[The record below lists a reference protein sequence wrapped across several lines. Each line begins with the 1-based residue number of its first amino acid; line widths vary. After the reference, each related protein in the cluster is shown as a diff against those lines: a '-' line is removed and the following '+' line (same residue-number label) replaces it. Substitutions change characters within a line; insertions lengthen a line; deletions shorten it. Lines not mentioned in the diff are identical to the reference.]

1 MPLMRHEGNT
11 RAYAIPAEASYDSG
25 RQPQEER
32 QIHMAQKKTK
42 IVCTMGPA
50 CEDEET
56 LRKLIENGMNVA
68 RFNFSHGTHESQKAM
83 MERVRKVADEMGVPV
98 AIMLDTKGPEVRTG
112 IIEGGGKVAIETGSD
127 IVVVTDNVPCTP
139 SRISLDYKNLPNEVE
154 PGATILIDDGLIELN
169 VMAVADGEI
178 RCRVMNGGELG
189 EHKGVNI
196 PGVEVGLPSVTDRDR
211 EDIIFGCELGIDAIA
226 ASFIRSAT
234 AVQEI
239 RSILAAH
246 GAENVKVFP
255 KIESVLG
262 VANFDEILEASD
274 GIMVARGD
282 LGVEVPPAQV
292 PHLQKM
298 IIAKCNDAYKIVIT
312 ATQMLNSMIENP
324 RPTRAEITDVANAIY
339 DGTDC
344 VMLSGETAA
353 GSYPVEAVRTMAAI
367 CLETESHLSDR
378 RARPYRDG
386 LRMVNTTI
394 GLTSVNIANSV
405 HAACILCPTHTGRT
419 ARLIAASRPKQQI
432 YAFSSLEP
440 AIRRTNFYWGVQGIL
455 TDEQDTHIDACYN
468 AIDTAKRRGFA
479 KENDL
484 VVVTAGDPN
493 TVPYD
498 DEYVSSTN
506 MITVAQVH

>member
-1 MPLMRHEGNT
+1 
-11 RAYAIPAEASYDSG
+11 
-25 RQPQEER
+25 
-32 QIHMAQKKTK
+32 MAKTIDISQKRTK

-50 CEDEET
+50 TDDDNV
-56 LRKLIENGMNVA
+56 LRELMLNGMNVA
-68 RFNFSHGTHESQKAM
+68 RFNFSHGSYDYHRKNI
-83 MERVRKVADEMGVPV
+83 ERVRRVAAEVGTTI
-98 AIMLDTKGPEVRTG
+98 AILLDTKGPEIRTG
-112 IIEGGGKVAIETGSD
+112 ELVDHQKVELVTGNTITLTTRDVQGTAECVS
-127 IVVVTDNVPCTP
+127 IT
-139 SRISLDYKNLPNEVE
+139 YKGLPGDVE
-154 PGATILIDDGLIELN
+154 PGTQILVDDGLIGLE
-169 VMAVADGEI
+169 VEKVDDTDI
-178 RCRVMNGGELG
+178 VCRILNGGMLSER
-189 EHKGVNI
+189 KGINVPNAN
-196 PGVEVGLPSVTDRDR
+196 VGLPSVTEQD
-211 EDIIFGCELGIDAIA
+211 ESDIRFGCEMGIDAIA
-226 ASFIRSAT
+226 ASFIRNGD
-234 AVQEI
+234 AVDEI
-239 RSILAAH
+239 RAICAEMNSEDVLIFSKMECALAI
-246 GAENVKVFP
+246 ENYQD
-255 KIESVLG
+255 II
-262 VANFDEILEASD
+262 DRSD

-282 LGVEVPPAQV
+282 LGVEIPEEKVPYVQKKLIRRCNNKPA
-292 PHLQKM
+292 
-298 IIAKCNDAYKIVIT
+298 IT
-312 ATQMLNSMIENP
+312 ATQMLDSMIRNP
-324 RPTRAEITDVANAIY
+324 RPTRAEVADVANAIY

>member
-1 MPLMRHEGNT
+1 
-11 RAYAIPAEASYDSG
+11 
-25 RQPQEER
+25 
-32 QIHMAQKKTK
+32 MAKTIDISQKRTK

-50 CEDEET
+50 TDDDNV
-56 LRKLIENGMNVA
+56 LRELMLNGMNVA
-68 RFNFSHGTHESQKAM
+68 RFNFSHGSYDYHRKNI
-83 MERVRKVADEMGVPV
+83 ERVRRVAAEVGTTI
-98 AIMLDTKGPEVRTG
+98 AILLDTKGPEIRTG
-112 IIEGGGKVAIETGSD
+112 ELVDHQKVELVTGNTITLTTRDVQGTAECVS
-127 IVVVTDNVPCTP
+127 IT
-139 SRISLDYKNLPNEVE
+139 YKGLPGDVE
-154 PGATILIDDGLIELN
+154 PGTQILVDDGLIGLE
-169 VMAVADGEI
+169 VEKVDDTDI
-178 RCRVMNGGELG
+178 VCRILNGGMLSER
-189 EHKGVNI
+189 KGINVPNAN
-196 PGVEVGLPSVTDRDR
+196 VGLPSVTEQD
-211 EDIIFGCELGIDAIA
+211 ESDIRFGCEMGIDAIA
-226 ASFIRSAT
+226 ASFIRNGD
-234 AVQEI
+234 AVDEI
-239 RSILAAH
+239 RAICAEMNSEDVLIFSKMECALAI
-246 GAENVKVFP
+246 ENYQD
-255 KIESVLG
+255 II
-262 VANFDEILEASD
+262 DRSD

-282 LGVEVPPAQV
+282 LGVEIPEEKVPYVQKKLIRRCNNTYKPA
-292 PHLQKM
+292 
-298 IIAKCNDAYKIVIT
+298 IT
-312 ATQMLNSMIENP
+312 ATQMLDSMIRNP
-324 RPTRAEITDVANAIY
+324 RPTRAEVADVANAIY